1 MRRLRTLL
9 CLLALLGGAAL
20 LSPAAPAGSAPAAA
34 TVQGT
39 IASIDAHGL
48 ALATATGRSR
58 VETTAGT
65 GVFDRLPARL
75 QDIRVG
81 DFIGVAARTEPDG
94 ALTAVSINILSAIKG
109 QAREGQFPMEN
120 GNIMTNAVVTQ
131 YVSRVAGRTVTL
143 VYARGTASI
152 RVPPGTEIHRL
163 ALGSL
168 RELTTGMRVTV
179 RGTGRGGGT
188 LAASSITI
196 EHPGP

>member
-1 MRRLRTLL
+1 MRRLTILL
-9 CLLALLGGAAL
+9 CLLALLGGA
-20 LSPAAPAGSAPAAA
+20 PAGSAPAVT

-48 ALATATGRSR
+48 ALATAAGRTH

-65 GVFDRLPARL
+65 RVLDRFPARL
-75 QDIRVG
+75 QDIWVG
-81 DFIGVAARTEPDG
+81 DFIGVAARKEPDG
-94 ALTAVSINILSAIKG
+94 ALTAVSINILSALKG

-120 GNIMTNAVVTQ
+120 GNIMTNAVVTR

-143 VYARGTASI
+143 AYAGGTASI

-163 ALGSL
+163 APGSL
-168 RELTTGMRVTV
+168 GELKAGMRVSV
-179 RGTGRGGGT
+179 RGTERGDGT
-188 LAASSITI
+188 LTALSITI